1 MQGNNES
8 SAVRTILETM
18 SAIIRNVVSKI
29 IEISEEIIRLI
40 TDFVKTYRE
49 EHNVNLRET
58 GHVIVSLAIA
68 FGIVPPEYGEEAMDI
83 VDAILKAMAC

>member
-1 MQGNNES
+1 M
-8 SAVRTILETM
+8 
-18 SAIIRNVVSKI
+18 
-29 IEISEEIIRLI
+29 I

-58 GHVIVSLAIA
+58 CRVIVNLAIA
-68 FGIVPPEYGEEAMDI
+68 FGIVPLEYGEMAMDI